1 MRAGGDGDDEDA
13 TGGPTVTG
21 ATVTGATASSARP
34 KPTPIDL
41 VVGIV
46 NAVLVVAYPI
56 AIWLGLT
63 YLGTRSVSVMVLGLL
78 VPMLAIRL
86 RKADRAT
93 FWSIVRVPI
102 AILALVVLGAITED
116 PRFVLAMPVVINVV
130 LLATFGETLRAGQV
144 PMIERFARLSEP
156 ELSAEKQAHCRS
168 WTRRWCAFFVVN
180 ASIALVLGLLASPF
194 VWAAYTGGI
203 AYALM
208 GAMFAI
214 EYLTRKSR
222 FRDDPPRNAM
232 DRWMMKVFPPRA

>member
-1 MRAGGDGDDEDA
+1 MRAGGDGD
-13 TGGPTVTG
+13 
-21 ATVTGATASSARP
+21 ATAGPRGAGAPASSPPPRP
-34 KPTPIDL
+34 TTADV

-46 NAVLVVAYPI
+46 NAVLVVVYPI

-78 VPMLAIRL
+78 VPTLAIRL

-130 LLATFGETLRAGQV
+130 LLATFGETLRAGQI
-144 PMIERFARLSEP
+144 PMIERFARLGEP
-156 ELSAEKQAHCRS
+156 DLSVEKQAHCRA
-168 WTRRWCAFFVVN
+168 WTVRWCLFFVAN
-180 ASIALVLGLLASPF
+180 ASIALALGLLASPF

-214 EYLTRKSR
+214 EYVTRKAK
-222 FRDDPPRNAM
+222 FRDDAPRNVL
-232 DRWMMKVFPPRA
+232 DRWMAKVFPPRA

>member
-21 ATVTGATASSARP
+21 PTVTGATASSARP

-156 ELSAEKQAHCRS
+156 ELSAEKQRTAAAGRGAGAPSSWSTRRSRSCSASSRAPSCGPPTRAASPTRS
-168 WTRRWCAFFVVN
+168 WARC
-180 ASIALVLGLLASPF
+180 
-194 VWAAYTGGI
+194 
-203 AYALM
+203 
-208 GAMFAI
+208 
-214 EYLTRKSR
+214 SR
-222 FRDDPPRNAM
+222 SST
-232 DRWMMKVFPPRA
+232 